1 MTINENET
9 VVYHIASW
17 KCFHSCFET
26 LVQINVV
33 IATGEY
39 VSFAMIESRYRW
51 PCHSHPELLP
61 QLRDFPIQVFDA
73 EQTSRATADHA
84 P

>member
-1 MTINENET
+1 MYGGAPCRAAGGTKGL
-9 VVYHIASW
+9 ASPAM
-17 KCFHSCFET
+17 
-26 LVQINVV
+26 VR
-33 IATGEY
+33 GY
-39 VSFAMIESRYRW
+39 MSFAMIESRYRW
-51 PCHSHPELLP
+51 PCHLLPELLP